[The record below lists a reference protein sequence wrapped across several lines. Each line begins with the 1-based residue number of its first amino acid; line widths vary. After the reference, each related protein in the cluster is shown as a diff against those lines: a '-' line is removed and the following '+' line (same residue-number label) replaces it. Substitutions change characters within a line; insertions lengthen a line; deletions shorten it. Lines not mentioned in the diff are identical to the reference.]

1 MLSTAPQPGAREHG
15 RTRVVKLVLSPDHKT
30 VHPEQIPDVFL
41 GDYVR
46 FIAND
51 PKYWVKISVS
61 GKTPSDPETPFLE
74 NPIIGSGAHK
84 VEKEGVFE
92 FKCLISTDDGA
103 SWIGWSNGSGGELPI
118 PPR

>member
-1 MLSTAPQPGAREHG
+1 MLSTAPQPNPRDDARIK
-15 RTRVVKLVLSPDHKT
+15 VVKLVLSPDHT
-30 VHPEQIPDVFL
+30 AVTPERMPDVYL
-41 GDYVR
+41 GDLVR
-46 FIAND
+46 FVAND

-61 GKTPSDPETPFLE
+61 GKTPSDPETPFTE

-84 VEKEGVFE
+84 VEREGVFE

-103 SWIGWSNGSGGELPI
+103 SWIGWSNGSGGEMPI